1 MHASVGSVNLLTDC
15 STLQQQRQ
23 QQRQPLSDI
32 SVDDWE
38 IDPRHVSLGVEI
50 GQGAFG
56 RVLTGFYRS
65 QQVAIKVLKGTRLAC
80 VIVQSGTSV

>member
-1 MHASVGSVNLLTDC
+1 VQLLNDGVEHH
-15 STLQQQRQ
+15 RQ
-23 QQRQPLSDI
+23 LSDV
-32 SVDDWE
+32 SVDDDWE

-65 QQVAIKVLKGTRLAC
+65 QQIAIKVLKGTQGPVLCCAC
-80 VIVQSGTSV
+80 TAGPLLSS

>member
-1 MHASVGSVNLLTDC
+1 MISRCVGSVRLLNDG
-15 STLQQQRQ
+15 SAQHQHQQQ
-23 QQRQPLSDI
+23 LSDV
-32 SVDDWE
+32 SVDDDWE

-65 QQVAIKVLKGTRLAC
+65 QQIAIKVLKGTVGQCMPR
-80 VIVQSGTSV
+80 